1 MNKAEIQDDH
11 KVTVNAYLSEW
22 KANHKLMEAG
32 QFRRAKMHAA
42 RFIDTIDDKKILSP
56 TLYLLLEA
64 SIVLE
69 TTETKILAAYLKRS
83 PGIIRSEFQRILT
96 ALGEC
101 QIN

>member
-1 MNKAEIQDDH
+1 
-11 KVTVNAYLSEW
+11 
-22 KANHKLMEAG
+22 
-32 QFRRAKMHAA
+32 MHAA
-42 RFIDTIDDKKILSP
+42 RLIDTIDDKKILSP